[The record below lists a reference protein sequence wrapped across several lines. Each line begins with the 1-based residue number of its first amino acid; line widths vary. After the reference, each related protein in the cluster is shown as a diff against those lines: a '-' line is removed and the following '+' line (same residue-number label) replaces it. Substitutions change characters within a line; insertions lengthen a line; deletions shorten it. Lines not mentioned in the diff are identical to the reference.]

1 MRLIPARSAFP
12 LAVAAGAFL
21 FLGCFL
27 LYPLSNVF
35 KASFLD
41 PSGQAVTLA
50 NYVKVLTTPFYRSGL
65 TNSLIIGALAALG
78 AMAIGVPMAFCV
90 ARLPVAGK
98 PMLLALSSLPL
109 VLPSFVGAYAWVL
122 LLGRSGIV
130 SQWLAAIG
138 LPGVSIYGKPGLV
151 LVFILQTFPYVLL
164 PTLAAFKAVDVSIEE
179 AGQNLGASRWRTFR
193 LVILPVVMP
202 SVLAG
207 GLLVFMETLE
217 NFGVPFVLAE
227 DMPILAVSAYKLF
240 VGEMGANP
248 ASAGVLG
255 VLLIACTTAALLLQ
269 RYYLSRRRYAPGARS
284 APPELVVGRRWRC
297 LATGFCWGVVLL
309 ALVPF
314 AAVVVISFLQFRGP
328 VMHLQPSLDNFVQLL
343 DRGQRPL
350 INTFVLAS
358 AAAAGAAIIGVPI
371 GYVLTR
377 YRSGVAHLL
386 DVVAMAP
393 FAVAGTVLGIGLVI
407 SFNSGFLILTGGWL
421 ILVLAYM
428 VRKLPFNVR
437 ASAAILHQI
446 DPSLEEA
453 SINLGV
459 SPARTFFTLTVPL
472 MAGGVIGGAVL
483 TWVTIASEL
492 SATVVLYSGA
502 WGTMTVL
509 MFQALEGT
517 SAGLAAAAATVLIVA
532 TVVPLA
538 LIYRFLK
545 RHQVALL

>member
-1 MRLIPARSAFP
+1 MRMVNARAAFP
-12 LAVAAGAFL
+12 LAVTAGAFL
-21 FLGCFL
+21 FLGFFL
-27 LYPLSNVF
+27 VYPLSNVF

-41 PSGQAVTLA
+41 PSGQALTLA

-65 TNSLIIGALAALG
+65 TNSLTVGAIAALC
-78 AMAIGVPMAFCV
+78 AIAVGVPMAFCV
-90 ARLPVAGK
+90 ARLPVVGK
-98 PMLLALSSLPL
+98 PVLLALSSMPL

-122 LLGRSGIV
+122 LLGRAGIV
-130 SQWLAAIG
+130 TQWLAAIG
-138 LPGVSIYGKPGLV
+138 LPGVTIYGKPGLV
-151 LVFILQTFPYVLL
+151 LVFTLQTFPYVLL

-179 AGQNLGASRWRTFR
+179 AGQNLGASRWHTFR
-193 LVILPVVMP
+193 RVVLPVVMP

-255 VLLIACTTAALLLQ
+255 VLLILCTTAALLLR
-269 RYYLSRRRYAPGARS
+269 RYYLSRRRYATGARA
-284 APPELVVGRRWRC
+284 APPELSVAPGWRW

-314 AAVVVISFLQFRGP
+314 AAVVVISFLEFRGP
-328 VMHLQPSLDNFVQLL
+328 VMHLEPSLGNFGLL
-343 DRGQRPL
+343 LERGQRPL
-350 INTFVLAS
+350 VNTFVLAS
-358 AAAAGAAIIGVPI
+358 AAAAGGALIGVPI

-377 YRSGVAHLL
+377 YRSGVVHVL
-386 DVVAMAP
+386 DVVAMVP

-407 SFNSGFLILTGGWL
+407 SFNSGWLILTGGPL
-421 ILVLAYM
+421 ILVLAYL

-453 SINLGV
+453 SVNLGV
-459 SPARTFFTLTVPL
+459 SPLKTFFTLTVPL
-472 MAGGVIGGAVL
+472 MAGGVIGGAIL

-492 SATVVLYSGA
+492 SATVVLYSGPWA
-502 WGTMTVL
+502 TMTVL

-517 SAGLAAAAATVLIVA
+517 SAGLAAAAATVLILA

-538 LIYRFLK
+538 LIYGFLR

>member
-12 LAVAAGAFL
+12 LAVTAGAFL
-21 FLGCFL
+21 FLGLFL
-27 LYPLSNVF
+27 VYPLSNVF

-41 PSGQAVTLA
+41 PTGQAVTLA
-50 NYVKVLTTPFYRSGL
+50 NYVKVLTTPFYRAGL
-65 TNSLIIGALAALG
+65 TNSLIVGGIAALC
-78 AMAIGVPMAFCV
+78 AIAVGVPMAFCV
-90 ARLPVAGK
+90 ARLPVLGK
-98 PMLLALSSLPL
+98 PALLALSSMPL

-122 LLGRSGIV
+122 LLGRAGIV
-130 SQWLAAIG
+130 TQFLAAIG
-138 LPGVSIYGKPGLV
+138 LPGVTIYGKPGLV
-151 LVFILQTFPYVLL
+151 LVFTLQTFPYVLL

-179 AGQNLGASRWRTFR
+179 AGQNLGASRWATFR
-193 LVILPVVMP
+193 RVVLPVVMP

-255 VLLIACTTAALLLQ
+255 VLLILCTTGALLLQ
-269 RYYLSRRRYAPGARS
+269 RYYLSRRRYATGARA
-284 APPELVVGRRWRC
+284 APPELAVGRFWRW
-297 LATGFCWGVVLL
+297 LATFFCWGVVLL

-314 AAVVVISFLQFRGP
+314 AAVVVISFLEFRGP
-328 VMHLQPSLDNFVQLL
+328 VMHLEPSLGNFALL
-343 DRGQRPL
+343 LERGERPL
-350 INTFVLAS
+350 VNTFVLAT
-358 AAAAGAAIIGVPI
+358 AAAAGGALVGVPI

-377 YRSGVAHLL
+377 YRSGVVHVL
-386 DVVAMAP
+386 DVVAMVP

-407 SFNSGFLILTGGWL
+407 SFNSGWLILTGGPL

-459 SPARTFFTLTVPL
+459 SPVRTFFTLTVPL
-472 MAGGVIGGAVL
+472 MAGGVIGGAIL

-502 WGTMTVL
+502 WATMTVL

-517 SAGLAAAAATVLIVA
+517 SAGLAAAAA
-532 TVVPLA
+532 
-538 LIYRFLK
+538 
-545 RHQVALL
+545 

>member
-1 MRLIPARSAFP
+1 MHVIPARSAFP

-21 FLGCFL
+21 FLGFFL

-41 PSGQAVTLA
+41 PSGQVLTLA
-50 NYVKVLTTPFYRSGL
+50 NYGKVLTTPFYRSGL
-65 TNSLIIGALAALG
+65 TNSLMIGAMAALAAI
-78 AMAIGVPMAFCV
+78 AVGVPMAFCV
-90 ARLPVAGK
+90 ARLPVPGK
-98 PMLLALSSLPL
+98 PLLLALAALPL
-109 VLPSFVGAYAWVL
+109 VLPSFVAAYAWVL

-130 SQWLAAIG
+130 SQFLASIG
-138 LPGVSIYGKPGLV
+138 IPGVTIYGKPGLV
-151 LVFILQTFPYVLL
+151 MVFTLQTFPYVLL

-193 LVILPVVMP
+193 QVTLPVVIP
-202 SVLAG
+202 SVLSG

-227 DMPILAVSAYKLF
+227 DMPVLAVSAYKLF

-255 VLLIACTTAALLLQ
+255 VLLICCTTAALLLQ
-269 RYYLSRRRYAPGARS
+269 RHYLAKRRFATGARA
-284 APPELVVGRRWRC
+284 APPELKVARPLRW
-297 LATGFCWGVVLL
+297 LGAAFCWFVVLL

-314 AAVVVISFLQFRGP
+314 LAVVVISFLKFRGP
-328 VMHLQPSLDNFVQLL
+328 VMHMEFSLGNFAMLL

-350 INTFVLAS
+350 INTLTLAS
-358 AAAAGAAIIGVPI
+358 AAAAGAALIGVPI

-377 YRSGVAHLL
+377 YRSGVADIL
-386 DVVAMAP
+386 DVLAMAP

-407 SFNSGFLILTGGWL
+407 SFNSGWLILTGGWL

-453 SINLGV
+453 SVNLGV

-472 MAGGVIGGAVL
+472 MAGGVIGGAIL

-509 MFQALEGT
+509 MFQALEGA
-517 SAGLAAAAATVLIVA
+517 SAGMASAAATLLVLA

-538 LIYRFLK
+538 LIYRLLK

>member
-1 MRLIPARSAFP
+1 MRLASARSAFP

-21 FLGCFL
+21 FLGLFL

-41 PSGQAVTLA
+41 ASGQTVTLA
-50 NYVKVLTTPFYRSGL
+50 NYAKVLTTPFYRSGL
-65 TNSLIIGALAALG
+65 TNSLMIGALAAL
-78 AMAIGVPMAFCV
+78 ASIAVGVPMAFCV
-90 ARLPVAGK
+90 ARLPVPGK
-98 PMLLALSSLPL
+98 PALLALAALPL
-109 VLPSFVGAYAWVL
+109 VLPSFVAAYAWVL

-130 SQWLAAIG
+130 SQALASVGI
-138 LPGVSIYGKPGLV
+138 PGVTIYGKPGLV
-151 LVFILQTFPYVLL
+151 LVFTLQTFPYVLL

-193 LVILPVVMP
+193 LVTLPVVLP
-202 SVLAG
+202 SVLSG

-227 DMPILAVSAYKLF
+227 DMPVLAVSAYKLF
-240 VGEMGANP
+240 VGEMGTNP

-255 VLLIACTTAALLLQ
+255 VLLICCTTAALLLQ
-269 RYYLSRRRYAPGARS
+269 RYYLAKRRFATGARA
-284 APPELVVGRRWRC
+284 APPELKVAPPLRW
-297 LATGFCWGVVLL
+297 LGAAFCWGVVLL

-314 AAVVVISFLQFRGP
+314 LAVVVISFLKFRGP
-328 VMHLQPSLDNFVQLL
+328 VMHLEPSLGNFAMLL

-350 INTFVLAS
+350 VNTLALAT
-358 AAAAGAAIIGVPI
+358 AAAAGAALIGVPI

-377 YRSGVAHLL
+377 YRSGIADIL
-386 DVVAMAP
+386 DVLAMAP

-407 SFNSGFLILTGGWL
+407 SFNSGWLILTGGWL

-453 SINLGV
+453 SVNLGV
-459 SPARTFFTLTVPL
+459 SPARTFLTLTVPL

-483 TWVTIASEL
+483 TWVTISSEL

-502 WGTMTVL
+502 WATMTVL
-509 MFQALEGT
+509 MFQALEGA
-517 SAGLAAAAATVLIVA
+517 SAGAAAAAATVLVLA
-532 TVVPLA
+532 TIVPLA
-538 LIYRFLK
+538 LIYRLLK